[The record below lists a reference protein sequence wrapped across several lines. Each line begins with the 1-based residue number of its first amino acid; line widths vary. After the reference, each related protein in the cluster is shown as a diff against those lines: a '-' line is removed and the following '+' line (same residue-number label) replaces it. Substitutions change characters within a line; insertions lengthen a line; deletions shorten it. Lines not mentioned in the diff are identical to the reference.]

1 MEFYTIENRV
11 WYKSIRC
18 ILLRVY
24 HKYITSL
31 IKLSCCF
38 LSFDE
43 TTYIYI
49 LLMKYMYIN
58 LCMFGVR
65 TDETEKSLQI
75 QHTVWCSFYITE
87 VAAHS
92 II

>member
-1 MEFYTIENRV
+1 M
-11 WYKSIRC
+11 
-18 ILLRVY
+18 LLRDY

-43 TTYIYI
+43 TIYIYI
-49 LLMKYMYIN
+49 LLMKYIN
-58 LCMFGVR
+58 LCMFGVL
-65 TDETEKSLQI
+65 TDKIEKSLQK
-75 QHTVWCSFYITE
+75 QTSVWCSFTE
-87 VAAHS
+87 FAAHS

>member
-1 MEFYTIENRV
+1 M
-11 WYKSIRC
+11 
-18 ILLRVY
+18 LLHNY
-24 HKYITSL
+24 HKCITSL

-43 TTYIYI
+43 TTYICI
-49 LLMKYMYIN
+49 LLMKVIN
-58 LCMFGVR
+58 LCMFGVYA
-65 TDETEKSLQI
+65 DKIEKSLQI
-75 QHTVWCSFYITE
+75 QTNVWCSFTE